1 MGDVVKHVYDPSEL
15 QVTGAIPMNRYCGI
29 LLLLFVFAET
39 GAAPDPK
46 ACLAIEDAAARL
58 ACYDAAFERAPL
70 TAAGAATTEFGMNDR
85 LRREKDGG
93 SPKDTAPAE
102 ISASVATA
110 SRNPQGYY
118 TLELDNGQRWYVSEA
133 APAQA
138 FRQGD
143 VVTIRRAALGS
154 YLLTR
159 SRGGESLRAKRIG

>member
-1 MGDVVKHVYDPSEL
+1 
-15 QVTGAIPMNRYCGI
+15 MNRYCGI
-29 LLLLFVFAET
+29 LLLSFVFAE
-39 GAAPDPK
+39 AAAASDPK
-46 ACLAIEDAAARL
+46 ACVAVEDAAARL
-58 ACYDAAFERAPL
+58 ACYDAAFERAPV
-70 TAAGAATTEFGMNDR
+70 AAADAVTTEFGMNDR

-93 SPKDTAPAE
+93 GSSKDTAPAE

-118 TLELDNGQRWYVSEA
+118 TLDLDNGQRWYVSEA

-143 VVTIRRAALGS
+143 IVTIRRAALGS

-159 SRGGESLRAKRIG
+159 SRGGESLRARRIG

>member
-1 MGDVVKHVYDPSEL
+1 M
-15 QVTGAIPMNRYCGI
+15 TGAIPMNRYCGI

-39 GAAPDPK
+39 VAASDPR
-46 ACLAIEDAAARL
+46 ACVAIEDAAARL
-58 ACYDAAFERAPL
+58 ACYDAAFERAPVA
-70 TAAGAATTEFGMNDR
+70 AAGAATTEFGMNDR

-93 SPKDTAPAE
+93 SPKDTEPAE

-118 TLELDNGQRWYVSEA
+118 TLELDNGQRWYVSES